1 MNVSQY
7 IVQYLED
14 YGIEDIFLV
23 TGGGAMHLNN
33 SIANSKK
40 IKYTCFHHEQAASIC
55 AEGYYRSSGKIAV
68 VCCTSG
74 PGGTNCLTGVL
85 GQWLEGI
92 PCLYLSGQVKYET
105 TISSCPEIGLRQL
118 GDQEVN
124 IVDIV
129 KPITKYAK
137 MITNPDE
144 IKIELDKALHIA
156 STGRFGPCWLD
167 VPLNIQGAVVDEKKL
182 LSFFDFNPN
191 RLYMSDYLMQEIAF
205 EIYNAKRPL
214 IIAGHGIKL
223 SKSKQWFLD
232 LINNSDIPVV
242 TTFNGFDIVP
252 SDHKNFVGRIG
263 TIGNRSGNF
272 ALQNADLIICLGTRN
287 NIRQVSYAWKGFA
300 KNAKKII
307 VDIDKAELNKSTIQ
321 GDIKVNINVKEF
333 IYELLLRIPFEG
345 YNNWLKWCKERQQKY
360 PIVLEDYRKQNEI
373 NPYLF
378 MEALTEQLPND
389 AIVVAANGTACVT
402 LFQAGIVKENQNIFW
417 NSGCASM
424 GYALPA
430 AIGASIANGNKEV
443 ICIEGDGSIQMNLAS
458 LQTIKLYKL
467 PIKIFILNNKGY
479 SSIKQTQTNLFDG
492 NLIGCTKETG
502 VSFPDFQK
510 LAYLY
515 DMKYFKLWNTNELD
529 FDIDYILEYEDSC
542 ICEVILGD
550 YTFQPKL
557 SSQKMSDGTM
567 VSQPLENMYPFLSKE
582 ELESNMIK
590 E

>member
-1 MNVSQY
+1 MNTSEY
-7 IVQYLED
+7 IVKYLED
-14 YGIEDIFLV
+14 YGIEHVFLV
-23 TGGGAMHLNN
+23 TGGGACYLND
-33 SIANSKK
+33 AFSKSSK
-40 IKYTCFHHEQAASIC
+40 IKYICFHHEQAAAIA
-55 AEGYYRSSGKIAV
+55 AEGYYRATGKMAV
-68 VCCTSG
+68 VCVTSG
-74 PGGTNCLTGVL
+74 PGGTNAITGVL
-85 GQWLEGI
+85 GQWLDSI
-92 PCLYLSGQVKYET
+92 PCLILSGQVKYST
-105 TISSCPEIGLRQL
+105 TIDSCKENGLRQL
-118 GDQEVN
+118 GDQEIN

-129 KPITKYAK
+129 KPITKYSR
-137 MITNPDE
+137 MVTHSLQ
-144 IKIELDKALHIA
+144 IKIVLQKALSIA
-156 STGRFGPCWLD
+156 TTGRFGPVWLD
-167 VPLNIQGAVVDEKKL
+167 IPLNIQGKTIQEEML
-182 LSFFDFNPN
+182 FD
-191 RLYMSDYLMQEIAF
+191 YIAF
-205 EIYNAKRPL
+205 NSNEKSIESKLSRKIVNEIYNAKRPL

-223 SKSKQWFLD
+223 SKSKQMFMD
-232 LINNSDIPVV
+232 VVNNSDIPVV
-242 TTFNGFDIVP
+242 TTFNGFDIIP
-252 SDHKNFVGRIG
+252 SSHKNFVGRIG
-263 TIGNRSGNF
+263 TLGSRAGNF

-287 NIRQVSYAWKGFA
+287 NIRQVSYDWKGFA

-307 VDIDKAELNKSTIQ
+307 VDIDNAELNKPTIQ
-321 GDIKVNINVKEF
+321 GDIKVNVDVKEF
-333 IYELLLRIPFEG
+333 LYELLLRIPFEG
-345 YNNWLKWCKERQQKY
+345 YGDWLFWCKERQQKY
-360 PIVLEDYRKQNEI
+360 PIVLEEYRKENKI

-378 MEALTEQLPND
+378 MEELTEQLPND